1 MTGRLGF
8 LVVDVTPVTHA
19 AGGAVKLG
27 GGAASIFV
35 NKTY

>member
-27 GGAASIFV
+27 NNVV
-35 NKTY
+35 NPGLAVN